1 LHPLFGFPL
10 ADNSSAFEIGQPALH
25 FFTYVEMILD
35 IFECGVIGK
44 ILNERKSLPLL
55 LFASFT
61 PGTLFVPLYRHP
73 SLVSNDSSHLQ
84 TGDIADAEI
93 ISHAILKNRL
103 EDTATID

>member
-1 LHPLFGFPL
+1 LHPLFHFSL
-10 ADNSSAFEIGQPALH
+10 ANGSPAFELSQPTLY
-25 FFTYVEMILD
+25 FFTYVEMVLN

-44 ILNERKSLPLL
+44 ILNKRESLPLCCFHRSPL
-55 LFASFT
+55 GRYFATIPS
-61 PGTLFVPLYRHP
+61 P

-93 ISHAILKNRL
+93 ISRAIRNNRV